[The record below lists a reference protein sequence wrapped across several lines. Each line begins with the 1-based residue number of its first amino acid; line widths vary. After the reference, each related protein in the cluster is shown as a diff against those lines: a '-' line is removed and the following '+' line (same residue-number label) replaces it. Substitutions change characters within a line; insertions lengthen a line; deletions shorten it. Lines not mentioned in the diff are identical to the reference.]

1 MTRPSVS
8 HHLQILKEVGM
19 VTMLWFYIFQKQE
32 TVNTLQKKIAQ
43 GTKEEV
49 INSLERIKKMTIQK
63 CFRILQRLL

>member
-1 MTRPSVS
+1 
-8 HHLQILKEVGM
+8 M